1 MAHIESFT
9 GIENASALTQAI
21 VDTVRE
27 PLIVL
32 DHDLRVI
39 AASRSFYLKFKVN
52 RDDTQGKLLYDLGDG
67 QWDIPK
73 LRVLLEKIVPER
85 GVMENYEV
93 EHDFPGLGRRTMCLN
108 ARKVFYEG
116 GSHTT
121 ILLGIEDI
129 TEKLTLE
136 REKDELLRQKDVLLD
151 EMQHRVGNSLQII
164 ASILLLKAKSVQSEE
179 TRQHLQDAH
188 KRVMSVAS
196 VQQHLHASGAG
207 GPIEIAPYL
216 SKLCETLETS
226 LIGDNRPIFLKA
238 TFGEGT
244 ATSAQAV
251 SLGLIV
257 TELVINALKH
267 AFPQD
272 TKGGHVTIVYEVAGT
287 DWKLSVADNGIG
299 KLAGVFAQAKT
310 GLGTTIVKALAQQLD
325 AQVEIV
331 SGSLGTT
338 VSITHATF
346 EKKTPQAAPKRA
358 SLGKETV
365 GKSPE
370 PAFVR
375 ANSR

>member
-1 MAHIESFT
+1 LNSIPSFA

-39 AASRSFYLKFKVN
+39 AASRAFYLKFKVR

-73 LRVLLEKIVPER
+73 LRLLLERIIPEQ
-85 GVMENYEV
+85 GVMEDYEV
-93 EHDFPGLGRRTMCLN
+93 EHEFPQIGRRTMLLN
-108 ARKVFYEG
+108 ARKVFYEEN
-116 GSHTT
+116 SHTT
-121 ILLGIEDI
+121 ILLGIEDV
-129 TEKLTLE
+129 TDKLNLE
-136 REKDELLRQKDVLLD
+136 REKDELLRQKDVLLE

-196 VQQHLHASGAG
+196 VQQHLHASGAA
-207 GPIEIAPYL
+207 GPIELAPYL
-216 SKLCETLETS
+216 SKLCDTLATS
-226 LIGDNRPIFLKA
+226 LIGDHRPISLKA
-238 TFGEGT
+238 IIGEGT

-272 TKGGHVTIVYEVAGT
+272 TKPGQIKIVYEVAGT
-287 DWKLSVADNGIG
+287 DWKLSIADNGIG
-299 KLAGVFAQAKT
+299 RPDGVFAQAKT

-325 AQVEIV
+325 AQVETV
-331 SGSLGTT
+331 SGPRGTT

-346 EKKTPQAAPKRA
+346 EKKLPQAAPKRA
-358 SLGKETV
+358 SLSKETV

-370 PAFVR
+370 PALVR